1 MGVAPRNRS
10 RPQTPPFPILK
21 INILLLLGGYCPWS
35 HAPLSMPKFQ
45 SWHRSQPPSASCAQT
60 SRLRHI
66 SARPPPA
73 RPVRRPLPPAFPR
86 SPPCLSPTPT
96 RAVALWPPADRHPL
110 EGVPRHRA
118 AGKIHNKYNTRV
130 AGQCW
135 ATGGSVFLHGAL
147 RAGTMVRNHS
157 RGGHG
162 AVQRRGEQRIPEMYV
177 YTCICIL
184 SIYWRSPPPHYTPT
198 RPNPPPPREPS

>member
-1 MGVAPRNRS
+1 MSTGLHTWQMLNKEIRQYRERILLKHMGVAPRNRS

-135 ATGGSVFLHGAL
+135 ATGGSVFLYGAL

-157 RGGHG
+157 HGGAWG
-162 AVQRRGEQRIPEMYV
+162 RPEK
-177 YTCICIL
+177 
-184 SIYWRSPPPHYTPT
+184 R
-198 RPNPPPPREPS
+198 